1 LCICTYLFFIQKIK
15 DAACLDLKNHT
26 QISFKD
32 KDKNIKNYNL
42 KFSPDSK
49 LFAIKLDKRI

>member
-1 LCICTYLFFIQKIK
+1 MYFLFFITKIK

-32 KDKNIKNYNL
+32 KDKSIKNYNL